1 MSILPIILS
10 NLWLIFFFL
19 CNNTFL
25 DTTST
30 LVDGKLDLNFH
41 TKPPDSYLNLK
52 SSSCYPPHTF
62 RDITKGLA
70 ARVGG
75 IYSTQVLKFHLCAI
89 LTIYFAD
96 SLKQNTTKTR

>member
-1 MSILPIILS
+1 MHYHKIYVNS
-10 NLWLIFFFL
+10 
-19 CNNTFL
+19 FL

-30 LVDGKLDLNFH
+30 LVDGQLDFNFH
-41 TKPPDSYLNLK
+41 TKPTDSYLNLK

-70 ARVGG
+70 TRVGG

-89 LTIYFAD
+89 YSIYFAD